1 MKLIVCLDDKNGMA
15 FWKKRQ
21 SSDKIVCERI
31 LLLCG
36 GKRLY
41 MNGYSQKLFDGMGGD
56 IVVDKN
62 FLDSAGKEDYC
73 FTENVDVTPY
83 IAEADEIILMR
94 WNRVYPAD
102 LRFPAQQLS
111 GWKKVDTAQ
120 FPGNSHECITQEVYR
135 R

>member
-1 MKLIVCLDDKNGMA
+1 MKIIVCLDHKNGMA
-15 FWKKRQ
+15 FCKKRQ
-21 SSDKIVCERI
+21 SFDKVVCERI
-31 LLLCG
+31 LQLCG

-41 MNGYSQKLFDGMGGD
+41 MNGYSKKLFDGIVGD
-56 IVVDKN
+56 VIVDED
-62 FLDSAGKEDYC
+62 FLDRAGKEDYC
-73 FTENVDVTPY
+73 FAENVDVTHY

-111 GWKKVDTAQ
+111 GWKKVDTTQ